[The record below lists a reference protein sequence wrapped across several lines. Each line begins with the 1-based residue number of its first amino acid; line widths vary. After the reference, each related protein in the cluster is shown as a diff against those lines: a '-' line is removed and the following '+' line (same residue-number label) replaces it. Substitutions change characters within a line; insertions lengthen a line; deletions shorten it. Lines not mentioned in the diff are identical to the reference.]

1 MQRMGLSPGSQIGRY
16 EVVALIGKGGM
27 GEVYSARDSRL
38 GRHVAIKILSREFT
52 SDPDR
57 VQRFEREAR
66 VLASVNHPHIAT
78 IHGIEDAEDT
88 SALVMELVDG
98 ETLADRIA
106 RGALP
111 VPTAVA
117 LAGQISDALDAAH
130 ERGIIHRDLK
140 PSNVKVTSAGTIKV
154 LDFGLAKSDIVS
166 RSGQTGGTPDV
177 AGVTGLV
184 TIDET
189 APGVLLGT
197 AAYMSPEQ
205 ARGQVVDKRTDIW
218 AFGCVLFE
226 MLTGR
231 SPFARATVPDVMA
244 AVLEHEP
251 DWAAIP
257 GSTPQPV
264 IRALR
269 ACLEKDPRRRLR
281 DLGDWDLTIEP
292 AAALPSPRGRLQ
304 WIPWAVALACCVGTG
319 AWLLLSNDREERALA
334 PLIRFDVPAA
344 VELSESGQFSVSPD
358 GRHLVFA
365 GTGDDGILR
374 LWVKSFDAPEI
385 RRLPGTE
392 AEVVAQIPPMFW
404 SPDSQFI
411 AFYADNKIKRVARAG
426 GAPDV
431 LCNVPGVA
439 VGGSWSR
446 DAVILVGNANGPLL
460 RCSADGKTAAAPVTV
475 NRGDVRHLM
484 PSFLPDG
491 RHFVYLQ
498 VSRSDPSGNGLY
510 LGDLERPPD
519 QQPGDRLLA
528 TGFGGAYVP
537 GADGTGHLLFVR
549 DGTLF
554 AVAFDPDRQAIAGEP
569 VTLATPVGS
578 YIDTAFFAASMNA
591 VVYRSA
597 RSDFQLTWLDRRG
610 TVLARVAEAGPFS
623 GFALSPDGL
632 RAVAVREN
640 QLNRAD
646 RDLWM
651 VDLVRSRATRFTSDP
666 SFEDAPAWSP
676 DGKEIWYT
684 VGTGQGEI
692 LRKATSGATAAATV
706 FNSDSSP
713 DINPSTTTL
722 SMSASPAGNILWF
735 TAGAFSRTRNDLWM
749 LRQGAGRKPVPVLQ
763 QDLDQSDGHLS
774 PDGRWLAYVSNEI
787 GSPEVLVRTI
797 TVGDGPPVLGDSLVV
812 SRGGAKSPRWRADSH
827 ELLYQTL
834 AGTIM
839 SVPVMSGTIG
849 APVEVTRVPGALSDW
864 GLSADGQR
872 FLMALPTKQA
882 APPPFTVLLNW
893 QSSLSEPVGR
903 SK

>member
-1 MQRMGLSPGSQIGRY
+1 MGLRPGSHFGRY

-27 GEVYSARDSRL
+27 GEVYSARDARL
-38 GRHVAIKILSREFT
+38 GRQVAIKILSREFT

-78 IHGIEDAEDT
+78 IHGVEDAEDMT
-88 SALVMELVDG
+88 ALVMELVDG
-98 ETLADRIA
+98 ETLADRIV

-111 VPTAVA
+111 VPAALA
-117 LAGQISDALDAAH
+117 LAGQIAAALDAAH

-154 LDFGLAKSDIVS
+154 LDFGLAKDTVS
-166 RSGQTGGTPDV
+166 RPGQTGGTPDV
-177 AGVTGLV
+177 AAATGLA

-189 APGVLLGT
+189 VPGVLLGT

-231 SPFARATVPDVMA
+231 SPFTRATVPDTMA

-257 GSTPQPV
+257 DSTPEPV
-264 IRALR
+264 MRALR
-269 ACLEKDPRRRLR
+269 ACLEKDARRRLR

-292 AAALPSPRGRLQ
+292 AASVPSPRGRLQ
-304 WIPWAVALACCVGTG
+304 WIPWAAALACCFGTG
-319 AWLLLSNDREERALA
+319 AWLLISMDREQPAAA

-358 GRHLVFA
+358 GRHLVFV
-365 GTGDDGILR
+365 GTGDDRILR

-385 RRLPGTE
+385 RPLPGTE
-392 AEVVAQIPPMFW
+392 AEVVPVIPPMFW

-411 AFYADNKIKRVARAG
+411 AFYADGKIKRVARAG
-426 GAPDV
+426 GTPDV
-431 LCNVPGVA
+431 LCGVPGVA
-439 VGGSWSR
+439 VGGAWNR
-446 DAVILVGNANGPLL
+446 DGVILVGNAFGPLM
-460 RCSADGKTAAAPVTV
+460 RCSADGKTAATPATAI
-475 NRGDVRHLM
+475 RGEVRHLM

-491 RHFVYLQ
+491 RHFVFLQ
-498 VSRSDPSGNGLY
+498 VSRPDPSRNGLY

-519 QQPGDRLLA
+519 QQPSDRLLA

-537 GADGTGHLLFVR
+537 AADGKGHLLFVR

-554 AVAFDPDRQAIAGEP
+554 AVGFDPDRQAIAGEP
-569 VTLATPVGS
+569 VMLATSVGAFL
-578 YIDTAFFAASMNA
+578 DTAFFTASTNA

-610 TVLARVAEAGPFS
+610 TVLGRVAEPGPFS

-646 RDLWM
+646 QDLWM
-651 VDLVRSRATRFTSDP
+651 VDLVRNTTNRFTTDP
-666 SFEDAPAWSP
+666 SIESAPAWSP

-692 LRKATSGATAAATV
+692 LRKATSGATPAAMV
-706 FNSDSSP
+706 FSSVSSP

-722 SMSASPAGNILWF
+722 SVSASPVGKILWF
-735 TAGAFSRTRNDLWM
+735 TVASSTGTRNDLWM
-749 LRQGAGRKPVPVLQ
+749 LRQGAGEKPIPLLQ

-774 PDGRWLAYVSNEI
+774 PDGRWLAYVSNES
-787 GSPEVLVRTI
+787 GSPEVLVRP
-797 TVGDGPPVLGDSLVV
+797 VSLGAGAPVLGESVVV
-812 SRGGAKSPRWRADSH
+812 SRGGGKSPRWRGDSR

-839 SVPVMSGTIG
+839 SAPVASGSIG
-849 APVEVTRVPGALSDW
+849 ATVEVTRVPGALSDW

-872 FLMALPTKQA
+872 FLVALPTSQT

-893 QSSLSEPVGR
+893 QSLLSSGSAGLR
-903 SK
+903 